1 MKNSIDIKLL
11 IPSRAVREQC
21 ILENRVFDLRE
32 QATLVWNNPKLSNR
46 GRLELLE
53 EIKEEAGKDSVWQ
66 VLKIQIEDRIK
77 IQKELEKKFFSTE
90 EKQYFK
96 ISYRDKQ
103 SKAFETERIL
113 FSDAEKASDY
123 AFKELL
129 EFTLR
134 NEFTITKGYLDSTDE
149 VCAVYPGWN
158 EISDI
163 YSFSFDPIDTCDNS
177 RFENTFVLLP
187 HPFRMGDFVHT
198 MGCEKIGIFRGCK
211 NEANYQKEQA
221 FHKELEK
228 KGYSDFTDVCCTA
241 DYLEPCYDN
250 KKQFCF
256 SHNHPSLINL
266 EFAEIKEEDPH
277 YELMKQAQALVRGDG
292 SLEMFTA
299 EILKF

>member
-1 MKNSIDIKLL
+1 MKNNMDIKLL

-66 VLKIQIEDRIK
+66 ALKIQIEERIK
-77 IQKELEKKFFSTE
+77 IQKELEKKFFSIE

-96 ISYRDKQ
+96 ISYQDK
-103 SKAFETERIL
+103 STRKIEEERML
-113 FSDAEKASDY
+113 FSDAEKVNDY

-129 EFTLR
+129 EFTLG

-149 VCAVYPGWN
+149 ICAVYDGCN

-163 YSFSFDPIDTCDNS
+163 YSFSFDPVDYCDNS
-177 RFENTFVLLP
+177 RFENTYVLLP
-187 HPFRMGDFVHT
+187 HPFRKGDFVKT
-198 MGCEKIGIFRGCK
+198 KGSDEIGIFRGCK
-211 NEANYQKEQA
+211 DEQDYQKSQE
-221 FHKELEK
+221 FHKGLAD
-228 KGYSDFTDVCCTA
+228 KGISDFTDVCCTA
-241 DYLEPCYDN
+241 DYLEPCYEN

-266 EFAEIKEEDPH
+266 EFANIKEEDPY

-299 EILKF
+299 EILKI